1 MLFEALSTAA
11 GLASAGTGIL
21 NYFEQKNQN
30 AYQKQAQ
37 NITWQREDNAI
48 QRRAADL
55 EAAGLSKTLAAGS
68 AAQTS
73 TPIKPD
79 TPQMSDIVGSG
90 VNKAAA
96 VLDMIQQ
103 KANIAKTE
111 AENRAIQLQMDK
123 TRSETIGQ
131 DLSNAF
137 SASANPLK
145 KSGIELDVALNTA
158 TNPIK
163 IEQMVLDNK
172 IKGVEKSIKE
182 AEEKIKQIAIPRE
195 AVALAKDKVDL
206 IAKNQGLSVT
216 EKDLV
221 SKQIAIELA
230 QHDYDWFRRNRIP
243 SHGVSGPLQTGAI
256 TAGGLAGVWE
266 KLRDVNSTT
275 RLRSW

>member
-79 TPQMSDIVGSG
+79 VPQMADVAGSG
-90 VNKAAA
+90 LNKAAV

-145 KSGIELDVALNTA
+145 QSGIELDVALSTA

-206 IAKNQGLSVT
+206 VAKNQGLSVT
-216 EKDLV
+216 EKELI

-230 QHDYDWFRRNRIP
+230 THNYDWFRRNQLP
-243 SHGVSGPLQTGAI
+243 SSGVGGTVQAGAL
-256 TAGGLAGVWE
+256 AGGALADILQ